1 MNGFGGRI
9 FNMAAHSYPKTVPQ
23 CALPTW
29 LDAISRN
36 LKVANLI
43 STFACV
49 FFLSLGIGYASV
61 LVVTWIAMY
70 YLVVLAWSLFY
81 LFASFQS
88 TLPWSHCNNEWN
100 TPNCVD
106 HNSRHNQDGEHN
118 NTFQNVTSLFNL
130 TVANVSKRV
139 PAIQEYWE

>member
-1 MNGFGGRI
+1 
-9 FNMAAHSYPKTVPQ
+9 
-23 CALPTW
+23 
-29 LDAISRN
+29 
-36 LKVANLI
+36 
-43 STFACV
+43 
-49 FFLSLGIGYASV
+49 
-61 LVVTWIAMY
+61 MY

-106 HNSRHNQDGEHN
+106 HSSGHNQDGEHN